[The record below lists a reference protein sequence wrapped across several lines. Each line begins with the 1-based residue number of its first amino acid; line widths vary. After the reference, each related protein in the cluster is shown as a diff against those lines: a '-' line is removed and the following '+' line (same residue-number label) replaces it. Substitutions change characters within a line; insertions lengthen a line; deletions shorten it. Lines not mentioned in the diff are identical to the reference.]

1 MIALDHDKNICTEVR
16 PTRRLVNRFRASVA
30 GSALIEFA
38 FLAPLMLIITFGTF
52 EVGRS
57 IVVHKRFQRA
67 AAMVGDLVAR
77 EQQLG
82 TTTTEA
88 KAALDGIV
96 TAAERVMAPYDATQF
111 RVGIMSV
118 RSATN
123 NANNTTVTWS
133 YSPANHQLN
142 VAQCPQ
148 TKALPSTGMI
158 ETNSHAIIVEAEYQ
172 YTPIF
177 TDLITWLVPFN
188 WENRVFRDTV
198 TNAPRNGC
206 VQYGSHACNQT
217 GCPPSS

>member
-1 MIALDHDKNICTEVR
+1 MNALDTDNLVR
-16 PTRRLVNRFRASVA
+16 AHRWKMRRVLKRFHTNVA
-30 GSALIEFA
+30 GAALIEFA

-82 TTTTEA
+82 TNTTEA
-88 KAALDGIV
+88 KAALNGIV
-96 TAAERVMAPYDATQF
+96 TAAERVMAPYDSTAF

-133 YSPANHQLN
+133 YSPAKHNLS

-158 ETNSHAIIVEAEYQ
+158 ETNSHAIIVEAEYL

-188 WENRVFRDTV
+188 WENRVFKDTV

-217 GCPPSS
+217 GCPPAS